1 MANRV
6 QKYLKNLDKEI
17 TDIYGNQQR
26 TGSGETAKK
35 LKGTPKGKA
44 AANKLR
50 NDRGQMF
57 GALLQG
63 KRYDEKGKQIT
74 KQTPK
79 KPAPKKPVAPRTPS
93 KGTKTPMPKIQGA
106 KPGVKKPMPKTIT
119 KAPARMP
126 AMPKTKTVGNRKKVL
141 IMPDKISPSKMTP
154 AQKAKYLQ
162 NPERYDK

>member
-74 KQTPK
+74 KPTAK
-79 KPAPKKPVAPRTPS
+79 KTAVTKPVAKQTAKTPS
-93 KGTKTPMPKIQGA
+93 KTP
-106 KPGVKKPMPKTIT
+106 T
-119 KAPARMP
+119 KAPV
-126 AMPKTKTVGNRKKVL
+126 KKKVVQ
-141 IMPDKISPSKMTP
+141 MPSKISPSKMTP
-154 AQKAKYLQ
+154 AQKARYLK
-162 NPERYDK
+162 NPERYDG

>member
-1 MANRV
+1 MANKV
-6 QKYLKNLDKEI
+6 TKYLKNLDKET

-74 KQTPK
+74 KPAAK
-79 KPAPKKPVAPRTPS
+79 KTA
-93 KGTKTPMPKIQGA
+93 KTPA
-106 KPGVKKPMPKTIT
+106 KTTT
-119 KAPARMP
+119 KAPA
-126 AMPKTKTVGNRKKVL
+126 KKKVVQ
-141 IMPDKISPSKMTP
+141 MPSKISPSKMTP